1 MASSGRMSDF
11 LNMAVSSHN
20 SSGNL
25 NSVDYFWDGVKL
37 VMQPTNLLDPYDG
50 VTLDHNLWGILLTP
64 YWITWY
70 KQGVP
75 NKVPDKVN
83 AASQSEVKY

>member
-1 MASSGRMSDF
+1 MSDF

-37 VMQPTNLLDPYDG
+37 VMQLTNLLDPYDG
-50 VTLDHNLWGILLTP
+50 VTLDHNL
-64 YWITWY
+64 
-70 KQGVP
+70 
-75 NKVPDKVN
+75 
-83 AASQSEVKY
+83 